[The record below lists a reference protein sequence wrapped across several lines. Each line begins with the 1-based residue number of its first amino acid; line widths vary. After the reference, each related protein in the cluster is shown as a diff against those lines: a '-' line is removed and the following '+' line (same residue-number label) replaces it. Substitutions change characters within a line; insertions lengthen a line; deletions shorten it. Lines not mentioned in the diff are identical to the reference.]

1 MKNIFES
8 QFISPEIRLNVVKSF
23 ENFTQDTCKYYFYS
37 QKLIFLSRKD
47 KIKISWWTRHK
58 YSRSLHKLV
67 LLVNQY
73 SSKIRPFNEHIS
85 HKT

>member
-47 KIKISWWTRHK
+47 KIKISW
-58 YSRSLHKLV
+58 
-67 LLVNQY
+67 
-73 SSKIRPFNEHIS
+73 
-85 HKT
+85 